1 MIKHEGFDLWHS
13 IKVYTQKPYKS
24 LLKLTSHNYG
34 SHKTNNLYSNFLDYN
49 LPQKWRR
56 LILYW
61 DIIIVIDRFFT
72 MASFFISLDKDV
84 YSAGETVSGEVLL
97 NITAGISGFSG
108 ISLQLTGFESVK
120 TVNTNLLPEPLPPNQ

>member
-1 MIKHEGFDLWHS
+1 MGL
-13 IKVYTQKPYKS
+13 
-24 LLKLTSHNYG
+24 N
-34 SHKTNNLYSNFLDYN
+34 KTNNPYSNFLDYN
-49 LPQKWRR
+49 LPHKKGR

-97 NITAGISGFSG
+97 NISAGISGFSG
-108 ISLQLTGFESVK
+108 ISLQLTGFEAVK
-120 TVNTNLLPEPLPPNQ
+120 TVVTSSLPEPIPSNPNQNHSKTEYK

>member
-1 MIKHEGFDLWHS
+1 
-13 IKVYTQKPYKS
+13 
-24 LLKLTSHNYG
+24 
-34 SHKTNNLYSNFLDYN
+34 
-49 LPQKWRR
+49 
-56 LILYW
+56 
-61 DIIIVIDRFFT
+61 